1 MQNTS
6 SSLKFAGDVSIKE
19 LQLNSLNGQ
28 VADIINQVISIEI
41 YEDLFSPFI
50 SLSIVLRES
59 LDYLNLFPFNG
70 EEFIDL
76 KIDTPSFDKPI
87 TGRFYVY
94 KMTDRL
100 YTKEREVVYTI
111 KAISEE
117 YYTDVNSKI
126 SKAYSGNITEA
137 VASLLGNEGLKTKK
151 KTNIEKT
158 LNKTKLVSNF
168 WSPTKCLNELATN
181 SISTT
186 KSPSYLFFENRQGF
200 NFLSVDSMLTAKTYQ
215 SFTKDNFSRTTREDG
230 VDSTQD
236 PAEDYKRIL
245 EIEIPVVN
253 NYMDDVE
260 GGRLKSRLISY
271 DILTKK
277 YKVKDYSLKKDK
289 IEQTLLNPAPSYSK
303 YSKSNA
309 AGSQFTMPRY
319 HSNFTNYS
327 DTSNYSII
335 QRRMS
340 FFQNL
345 NKFRINIEVFG
356 RTDYTVGQIYD
367 ITLPKV
373 AQILKQDNVTRDP
386 MLSGRYIVSA
396 ISHTINKENHICKME
411 LIKNSVLVDLNR
423 A

>member
-1 MQNTS
+1 MENNS
-6 SSLKFAGDVSIKE
+6 SSLKFAGDISIKE
-19 LQLNSLNGQ
+19 VQLNSLNGQ
-28 VADIINQVISIEI
+28 VADVTNQIISIEI
-41 YEDLFSPFI
+41 YEDLFSPFMSI
-50 SLSIVLRES
+50 SIVLRES

-76 KIDTPSFDKPI
+76 TLDTPSFNKPI

-117 YYTDVNSKI
+117 YYTDANTKI
-126 SKAYSGNITEA
+126 SKAFSGNITES
-137 VASLLGNEGLKTKK
+137 VALLLGKEGLNTKK

-158 LNKTKLVSNF
+158 SNKNKMVSNF
-168 WSPTKCLNELATN
+168 WSPTKCLNELATTAVSN
-181 SISTT
+181 TQ
-186 KSPSYLFFENRQGF
+186 SPSFLFFENREGF
-200 NFLSVDSMLTAKTYQ
+200 NFRSIDAMLSAKTYQ
-215 SFTKDNFSRTTREDG
+215 TFTKDNYSRTKRDDG
-230 VDSTQD
+230 VDSIKD
-236 PAEDYKRIL
+236 PEADYSKII
-245 EIEIPVVN
+245 EIEIPTVS
-253 NYMDDVE
+253 NYMEDVE
-260 GGRLKSRLISY
+260 SGRLKSRIVSH

-277 YKVKDYSLKKDK
+277 YKVKDYSIKKDK
-289 IEQTLLNPAPSYSK
+289 IEQTLLNPAPAYSK

-309 AGSQFTMPRY
+309 AGSQFIMPRHY
-319 HSNFTNYS
+319 GNFTNFS
-327 DTSNYSII
+327 DTTNYSTV

-373 AQILKQDNVTRDP
+373 AQILKEDSITRDA

-411 LIKNSVLVDLNR
+411 LIKNSVLVDLNK